1 MILNGIR
8 VLDFTQYLAGPTV
21 TRLMAEM
28 GADIIKIERA
38 PVGDPA
44 RLLPAIKDGRSG
56 YFVQQNLGKRSLCVD
71 LNHGDADALI
81 HELVG
86 KVDVVVENF
95 GPGVMQRRGWDF
107 DSLLKINPKLVM
119 ASVSAFGRTGPL
131 AHKTGFDW
139 IAQAFAGIMHMTGP
153 ADGPPHPVG
162 VGMADI
168 STGVHAF
175 SSIGYALFHRERTG
189 EGQYMDISMIDSL
202 FHLHEVNL
210 QVNQLTDGEFVP
222 KRMGRHHTL
231 LCPCGVF
238 KSSQGYVAILVT
250 PAQWA
255 GMCKAL
261 GQPELE
267 NDPRFDSLESR
278 AENQNEL
285 IPLVEAWLQRFPND
299 QVALDVL
306 EENRVPSAPVL
317 SPLDALGHAYF
328 EGRGTIRTVKDPI
341 LGEMK
346 LPGFPLRFSSQQD
359 YSAGVAPLLGQH
371 NEAVLKE
378 VLGWEPAR
386 VAEQIEA
393 GLLAS
398 GNR

>member
-1 MILNGIR
+1 MILKGIR

-38 PVGDPA
+38 PLGDPA

-56 YFVQQNLGKRSLCVD
+56 YFVQQNLGKRSLCID

-81 HELVG
+81 HELVE

-107 DSLLKINPKLVM
+107 DALLKINAKLIM

-175 SSIGYALFHRERTG
+175 ASIGYALFHRERTG

-202 FHLHEVNL
+202 FHLHEINL
-210 QVNQLTDGEFVP
+210 QVHQLTDGEFVP

-238 KSSQGYVAILVT
+238 KAHQGYVAILVT
-250 PAQWA
+250 QGQWA

-278 AENQNEL
+278 AANQNEL
-285 IPLVEAWLQRFPND
+285 IPLVEAWLQTFPND
-299 QVALDVL
+299 QGALDVL

-317 SPLDALGHAYF
+317 SPLDALGHEYF
-328 EGRGTIRTVKDPI
+328 EGRGTIRTVTDPI

-371 NEAVLKE
+371 NEAVLEE
-378 VLGWEPAR
+378 VLGWDQAK
-386 VAEQIEA
+386 VAAQVEA

-398 GNR
+398 GDR